1 MELSERLRM
10 TASMVEPGSRVAD
23 VGCDH
28 GYVAIHLVQSGVCPW
43 VLAMDVNRGP
53 LERAR
58 EHIREAGLSSRIEVR
73 LSDGLHAMEW
83 KEGRPEADTLL
94 CAGIGGR
101 LACRIMEESREKLAL
116 MRRVILQPQSEI
128 SRVRKFLL
136 ERGYRIEAEDMV
148 EEDGKFYPMMRAVPA
163 DSGEKRARKN
173 LPEQEKLPEQENLP
187 KRENLPEGEN
197 LSDREE
203 VWSREELRFGK
214 RLIEERH
221 PVLERYLRR
230 EESRCRKLEQN
241 LSGIPGTRSA
251 DRREAVLEELA
262 DVRLAL
268 KRFEKYPASGATD
281 PASETVDLPVPRG
294 EEDL

>member
-1 MELSERLRM
+1 M
-10 TASMVEPGSRVAD
+10 
-23 VGCDH
+23 
-28 GYVAIHLVQSGVCPW
+28 
-43 VLAMDVNRGP
+43 
-53 LERAR
+53 
-58 EHIREAGLSSRIEVR
+58 
-73 LSDGLHAMEW
+73 
-83 KEGRPEADTLL
+83 
-94 CAGIGGR
+94 
-101 LACRIMEESREKLAL
+101 
-116 MRRVILQPQSEI
+116 
-128 SRVRKFLL
+128 RKFLL

-173 LPEQEKLPEQENLP
+173 LPEHEKLPEQENLP
-187 KRENLPEGEN
+187 KRENLP
-197 LSDREE
+197 DREE

-268 KRFEKYPASGATD
+268 KRFEKYPASGAAD